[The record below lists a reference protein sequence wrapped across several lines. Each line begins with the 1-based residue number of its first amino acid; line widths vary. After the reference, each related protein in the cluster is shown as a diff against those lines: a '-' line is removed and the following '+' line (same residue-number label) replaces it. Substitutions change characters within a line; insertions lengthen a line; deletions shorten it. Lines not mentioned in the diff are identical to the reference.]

1 MKTPKIIWNILFM
14 FAIFTLSLSCTDDD
28 KESNNKFEITSE
40 SIDLFQNKISIDVP
54 QAGKQHS
61 LSVTT
66 SESATWKIKITKG
79 GDFIT
84 ATPLGDQ
91 KGSGEITITIQPNEK
106 EAEREG
112 TISISN
118 SLGSGKTISF
128 TQEGKIDNPFH
139 CAVMGDL
146 HYGLKKDEQQA
157 DVRVPRALKMI
168 LQKQPK
174 IKALFICGDFTNYG
188 TVDEYQKITEL
199 INQNVPSTI
208 KVYYM
213 LGNHDTAGGT
223 ASAEA
228 YTQYTGQSFY
238 QYIEKGGYPFI
249 TISVNPNS
257 AWSAD
262 YNDEGL
268 EFLANKLKAAAITY
282 KDKPIFVFS
291 HSPSK
296 RTPWGAKWGYDK
308 MDKIL
313 KEYPQVIH
321 FTGHTHY
328 TIEDE
333 RSIWQNEYTWI
344 NVGPSHYANISTDIT
359 PDYEYPDSG
368 KKITEAV
375 IVDIEENTDI
385 KVNRLDTYNEKELK
399 TPWLIKAPH
408 NGSQFKYFG
417 DMQTRTDKDAS
428 PVMNGTPQVTDITE
442 YGCNITFNQGEDDSF
457 IWHYKVEAIDT
468 RTQEIK
474 YTRLVLSDFYWRN
487 GTPETLSCP
496 VSGLTPD
503 TEYKISIKG
512 VDSFFSESQP
522 VESTTF
528 TTNALP
534 PVDPSVK
541 APKADLVDIVFTN
554 TEAQNVAASGLAVTK
569 KGTGTPIGYNTDLK
583 MYVIKPNTTGSI
595 SNYYM
600 VDYKGNTTYTNG
612 VKNGFTYEVYCKT
625 SDIKTMQYPL
635 SNLQSAGMGFTFNET
650 YTDPKGATFSAM
662 IRGDGKYHKLNFMK
676 ATDVKANTYY
686 HLLFTWNG
694 EQICLYLDG
703 EFVASDVC
711 KKLTMPSGDAQY
723 ICIGADSN
731 SSPSSAAQNAF
742 KGEVAIARVYSKA
755 VNASEVAS
763 LYKQLTTRSTIAEF
777 TTLNS
782 LLTSG
787 SLSQELATEGWA
799 LMNNIATSKEEL
811 DAFITKVNSK

>member
-1 MKTPKIIWNILFM
+1 
-14 FAIFTLSLSCTDDD
+14 
-28 KESNNKFEITSE
+28 
-40 SIDLFQNKISIDVP
+40 
-54 QAGKQHS
+54 
-61 LSVTT
+61 
-66 SESATWKIKITKG
+66 
-79 GDFIT
+79 
-84 ATPLGDQ
+84 
-91 KGSGEITITIQPNEK
+91 
-106 EAEREG
+106 
-112 TISISN
+112 
-118 SLGSGKTISF
+118 
-128 TQEGKIDNPFH
+128 
-139 CAVMGDL
+139 
-146 HYGLKKDEQQA
+146 
-157 DVRVPRALKMI
+157 
-168 LQKQPK
+168 
-174 IKALFICGDFTNYG
+174 
-188 TVDEYQKITEL
+188 
-199 INQNVPSTI
+199 
-208 KVYYM
+208 
-213 LGNHDTAGGT
+213 
-223 ASAEA
+223 
-228 YTQYTGQSFY
+228 
-238 QYIEKGGYPFI
+238 
-249 TISVNPNS
+249 
-257 AWSAD
+257 
-262 YNDEGL
+262 
-268 EFLANKLKAAAITY
+268 
-282 KDKPIFVFS
+282 
-291 HSPSK
+291 
-296 RTPWGAKWGYDK
+296 
-308 MDKIL
+308 
-313 KEYPQVIH
+313 
-321 FTGHTHY
+321 
-328 TIEDE
+328 
-333 RSIWQNEYTWI
+333 
-344 NVGPSHYANISTDIT
+344 
-359 PDYEYPDSG
+359 
-368 KKITEAV
+368 
-375 IVDIEENTDI
+375 
-385 KVNRLDTYNEKELK
+385 
-399 TPWLIKAPH
+399 
-408 NGSQFKYFG
+408 
-417 DMQTRTDKDAS
+417 
-428 PVMNGTPQVTDITE
+428 
-442 YGCNITFNQGEDDSF
+442 
-457 IWHYKVEAIDT
+457 
-468 RTQEIK
+468 
-474 YTRLVLSDFYWRN
+474 
-487 GTPETLSCP
+487 
-496 VSGLTPD
+496 LTPD

>member
-1 MKTPKIIWNILFM
+1 
-14 FAIFTLSLSCTDDD
+14 
-28 KESNNKFEITSE
+28 
-40 SIDLFQNKISIDVP
+40 
-54 QAGKQHS
+54 
-61 LSVTT
+61 
-66 SESATWKIKITKG
+66 
-79 GDFIT
+79 
-84 ATPLGDQ
+84 
-91 KGSGEITITIQPNEK
+91 
-106 EAEREG
+106 
-112 TISISN
+112 
-118 SLGSGKTISF
+118 
-128 TQEGKIDNPFH
+128 
-139 CAVMGDL
+139 
-146 HYGLKKDEQQA
+146 
-157 DVRVPRALKMI
+157 
-168 LQKQPK
+168 
-174 IKALFICGDFTNYG
+174 
-188 TVDEYQKITEL
+188 
-199 INQNVPSTI
+199 
-208 KVYYM
+208 
-213 LGNHDTAGGT
+213 
-223 ASAEA
+223 
-228 YTQYTGQSFY
+228 
-238 QYIEKGGYPFI
+238 
-249 TISVNPNS
+249 
-257 AWSAD
+257 
-262 YNDEGL
+262 
-268 EFLANKLKAAAITY
+268 
-282 KDKPIFVFS
+282 
-291 HSPSK
+291 
-296 RTPWGAKWGYDK
+296 

-359 PDYEYPDSG
+359 PDYEYPKSG
-368 KKITEAV
+368 NKITEAV

-417 DMQTRTDKDAS
+417 DMQTRTNKDAS
-428 PVMNGTPQVTDITE
+428 PVMNSTPQVTDITE
-442 YGCNITFNQGEDDSF
+442 YGCNVTFDQGEDDSF

-468 RTQEIK
+468 HTQEIK
-474 YTRLVLSDFYWRN
+474 YTRLVFSDFYWRN
-487 GTPETLSCP
+487 GTPETLSC
-496 VSGLTPD
+496 SIGGLTPD

-522 VESTTF
+522 VESTVF

-534 PVDPSVK
+534 PVDPSVE

-600 VDYKGNTTYTNG
+600 VYYKVNTTYTNG